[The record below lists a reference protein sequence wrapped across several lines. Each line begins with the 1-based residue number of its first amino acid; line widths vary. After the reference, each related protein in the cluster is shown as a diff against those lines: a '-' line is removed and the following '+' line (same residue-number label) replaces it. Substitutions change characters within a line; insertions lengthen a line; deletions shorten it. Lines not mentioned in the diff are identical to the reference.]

1 MTARWIELDVALVVG
16 GIVLAAAIVIVAAK
30 VGIKMPVRGK
40 RVSHT
45 HKTDGEYQPPEPPVG
60 RYWG

>member
-1 MTARWIELDVALVVG
+1 MDWLAVALVVG
-16 GIVLAAAIVIVAAK
+16 SLVLAAAIVIVAARA
-30 VGIKMPVRGK
+30 GIKIPMRGK

-45 HKTDGEYQPPEPPVG
+45 HRAKGEYQPPEPPEG